1 MGLRKRGAKIATVE
15 SCTGGGVAS
24 LLTDLAGSS
33 TWFDRGFVTY
43 SDASKVEMVGVDTAI
58 LAQYGAVSEQVAAEM
73 AQGGINHSDAQY
85 ALSITGI
92 AGPGGGSEHKPVGM
106 VCFAW
111 AGFGEQPV
119 TRLKYF
125 EGERAD
131 VRAQSVYYSV
141 DRAIELLA

>member
-1 MGLRKRGAKIATVE
+1 LQRSNRVPE
-15 SCTGGGVAS
+15 GGVAA
-24 LLTDLAGSS
+24 LFTDLAGSS

-43 SDASKVEMVGVDTAI
+43 SNASKVEMVGVDAGT
-58 LAQYGAVSEQVAAEM
+58 LAQHGAVSKQVAIEM
-73 AQGGINHSDAQY
+73 AQGGINHSDAQC

-92 AGPGGGSEHKPVGM
+92 AGPGGGSKNKPVGT

-111 AGFGEQPV
+111 AGFGEHPV

-125 EGERAD
+125 QGDRFA

-141 DRAIELLA
+141 QGVVELLTY